1 MKINFSFIQ
10 LFFIACL
17 CFGFLPNVSFGQNKF
32 DQVIDSILKQEISTK
47 EKVDRLI
54 KLAAQNRYATNS
66 RKLISSALEI
76 SKSEEDDEMLA
87 NTFYALGN
95 YYFFG
100 GQNDSSLTALDN
112 ADEYV
117 HNKDKMLRASILST
131 RGGVYSRSGDILL
144 AIETQLEAK
153 KILEDL
159 RATKLDSAKSVR
171 RRGKLMVLNNSLAN
185 LYLKTEDYELALTTY
200 NETFDLAKKLN
211 NLPNAAIIL
220 SNKGELLLRLGRN
233 IEALK
238 VSKEAKKMKED
249 AKLPTRFIALSNYNI
264 GQAYKAL
271 DSTVQSLDYLNL
283 ALEQSTKTNYKRGK
297 MVSLAARGLLYLE
310 QQELNQ
316 AKEDCTT
323 ANKIAITINE
333 NEFKIKTCNCLY
345 RVEKELGNT
354 TASLGHF
361 EKYTSLKDSIFN
373 EKNVRNFTKV
383 SMQYEF
389 DKKEAEQQL
398 ILAEKTRQRNRIIAI
413 SAVLGFVALL
423 IIFFYKKRLKY
434 QSTIALQEQALKNQE
449 IVKLQQ
455 ENRLTAI
462 NSMVDGQEKERARIA
477 KDLHDGL
484 GGLLSS
490 VKSHFLATQ
499 ENKDKKTVEKTE
511 TLIDQA
517 CSEVRR
523 ISHNMM
529 PHALVISGLEDG
541 LKDIAERLEVANYEI
556 TLEINQI
563 PKLDPTK
570 EVMVYRLVQEFIS
583 NIKKHANA
591 SSIFIQLY
599 AHDKTVYLMIEDNGK
614 GFDISSLKNKKGLG
628 LQSIESRVAYL
639 NGSIDWDSKIGNG
652 TTVNVSFEV

>member
-1 MKINFSFIQ
+1 
-10 LFFIACL
+10 
-17 CFGFLPNVSFGQNKF
+17 
-32 DQVIDSILKQEISTK
+32 
-47 EKVDRLI
+47 
-54 KLAAQNRYATNS
+54 
-66 RKLISSALEI
+66 
-76 SKSEEDDEMLA
+76 
-87 NTFYALGN
+87 
-95 YYFFG
+95 
-100 GQNDSSLTALDN
+100 
-112 ADEYV
+112 
-117 HNKDKMLRASILST
+117 
-131 RGGVYSRSGDILL
+131 
-144 AIETQLEAK
+144 
-153 KILEDL
+153 
-159 RATKLDSAKSVR
+159 
-171 RRGKLMVLNNSLAN
+171 
-185 LYLKTEDYELALTTY
+185 
-200 NETFDLAKKLN
+200 
-211 NLPNAAIIL
+211 
-220 SNKGELLLRLGRN
+220 
-233 IEALK
+233 
-238 VSKEAKKMKED
+238 MKED

-389 DKKEAEQQL
+389 DKKEAEQQ
-398 ILAEKTRQRNRIIAI
+398 
-413 SAVLGFVALL
+413 
-423 IIFFYKKRLKY
+423 
-434 QSTIALQEQALKNQE
+434 QE